1 MEGGDGWPLS
11 SPWFYYYYFKIFI
24 HLLCLNE
31 TKTGLSCS
39 TQGYSI
45 LVVAYGIFTCSKQ
58 DLVPWPGM
66 EPAPYSQPNPRYT
79 RTHTHTHPPTHTQLW
94 QFKTHTHRNCDDWK
108 RLQDINKWLREGW
121 RRNHPLTR
129 VHHTVKTKNPVAL
142 ESSCR
147 DCWES
152 HTSSQHRIWRFPCK
166 CFFQPH
172 FFFLSS
178 PNGNLLQIK
187 WCLSFWLWTLKGVQG
202 IFFFFFPLCLHSCQ
216 SLGLISLS
224 FIVVFLHSASPP
236 PDRLN
241 DCNHHISGQSGRQP
255 PPQRG
260 VRRFLRAGVSFV
272 FSGRLQFCLLALSE
286 WRES

>member
-1 MEGGDGWPLS
+1 MSEGLPEVLTHCLPGNRPHSGQLHTFLPLEGSGGTHMDLWPIWSTEGGDGWPLS

-79 RTHTHTHPPTHTQLW
+79 RARAHTHTHTHTHTELW
-94 QFKTHTHRNCDDWK
+94 QFKTHTGIVTIENVYRTSTNDSRK
-108 RLQDINKWLREGW
+108 GGGGITLSPESTTLF
-121 RRNHPLTR
+121 
-129 VHHTVKTKNPVAL
+129 VKTKNPITL

-172 FFFLSS
+172 FFFFFYHLQMAIFCKLS
-178 PNGNLLQIK
+178 
-187 WCLSFWLWTLKGVQG
+187 GVY
-202 IFFFFFPLCLHSCQ
+202 P
-216 SLGLISLS
+216 
-224 FIVVFLHSASPP
+224 
-236 PDRLN
+236 
-241 DCNHHISGQSGRQP
+241 SGYE
-255 PPQRG
+255 
-260 VRRFLRAGVSFV
+260 L
-272 FSGRLQFCLLALSE
+272 
-286 WRES
+286 